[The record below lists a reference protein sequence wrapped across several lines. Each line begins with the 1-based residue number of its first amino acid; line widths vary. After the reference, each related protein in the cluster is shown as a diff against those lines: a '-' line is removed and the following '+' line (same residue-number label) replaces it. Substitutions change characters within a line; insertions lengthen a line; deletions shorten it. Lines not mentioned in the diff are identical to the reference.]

1 MTNEELATAIKD
13 GNSALYADLWEQ
25 VKRFVWKKA
34 SLFYLFK
41 KDVCTR
47 HGVTLEDL
55 NQCGYFSLV
64 DTVKAWTPESGFK
77 VTSYLNL
84 HLKRHFN
91 AALSGG
97 RVRNT
102 TDCLDCCESLDKS
115 MGDDLEGLLLEDAIP
130 DPAAEQDM
138 EDAENRVFF
147 EELREEMKR
156 CLSSID
162 QEQAN
167 ILRMQF
173 FEGKTQGEI
182 AERIGKSCQRV
193 HQIKSKGLREL
204 RKPQYSRQLLPY
216 AEYLDLLAW
225 RSTGFQSF
233 KSSGLSSVERA
244 VEKLERQ
251 SYPQNNSSRL

>member
-1 MTNEELATAIKD
+1 MTNEELAAAIKD

-25 VKRFVWKKA
+25 VKRIVWKKA
-34 SLFYLFK
+34 NLFYLFK
-41 KDVCTR
+41 EDVCTR

-102 TDCLDCCESLDKS
+102 TDCLDCCESLDKP
-115 MGDDLEGLLLEDAIP
+115 MGDDLEGLSLEDAIP

-147 EELREEMKR
+147 GELREEMKR

-162 QEQAN
+162 QEQETFSGCN
-167 ILRMQF
+167 SLRAKPR
-173 FEGKTQGEI
+173 GK
-182 AERIGKSCQRV
+182 
-193 HQIKSKGLREL
+193 
-204 RKPQYSRQLLPY
+204 
-216 AEYLDLLAW
+216 
-225 RSTGFQSF
+225 
-233 KSSGLSSVERA
+233 
-244 VEKLERQ
+244 
-251 SYPQNNSSRL
+251 

>member
-13 GNSALYADLWEQ
+13 GNSAWYADLWEQ
-25 VKRFVWKKA
+25 VKRFVFKKA

-47 HGVTLEDL
+47 HGITLEDL
-55 NQCGYFSLV
+55 NQCGYFALV
-64 DTVKAWTPESGFK
+64 DAVKAWTPESGFK

-84 HLKRHFN
+84 QLKRHFN

-97 RVRNT
+97 RVRNA
-102 TDCLDCCESLDKS
+102 TDCLNCCESLDKP
-115 MGDDLEGLLLEDAIP
+115 MGDDLEGLSLEDAIP

-147 EELREEMKR
+147 GELREEMKR

-162 QEQAN
+162 QEQAD

-193 HQIKSKGLREL
+193 HQIRSKGLREL

-225 RSTGFQSF
+225 RSTGFSAFQNG
-233 KSSGLSSVERA
+233 GLSSVEKA
-244 VEKLERQ
+244 VE
-251 SYPQNNSSRL
+251 RLSLAAGK

>member
-1 MTNEELATAIKD
+1 MRRLSI
-13 GNSALYADLWEQ
+13 S
-25 VKRFVWKKA
+25 
-34 SLFYLFK
+34 S
-41 KDVCTR
+41 
-47 HGVTLEDL
+47 
-55 NQCGYFSLV
+55 
-64 DTVKAWTPESGFK
+64 
-77 VTSYLNL
+77 NL
-84 HLKRHFN
+84 
-91 AALSGG
+91 AALSYKRINIVLSRIPILVLGG
-97 RVRNT
+97 ASKRSVMACSSRMGFSFLGFRQDFT
-102 TDCLDCCESLDKS
+102 RPTEIATDCKAF
-115 MGDDLEGLLLEDAIP
+115 G
-130 DPAAEQDM
+130 
-138 EDAENRVFF
+138 
-147 EELREEMKR
+147 ELREEMKR

-173 FEGKTQGEI
+173 FKGKTQGEI

-244 VEKLERQ
+244 VERLERQ
-251 SYPQNNSSRL
+251 ASPQNKSSRL